1 MEELYNTSGNQSYDT
16 NYDDNT
22 NYICFTGNYAFILY
36 VLTWIICCIG
46 LPLIIVAIIALYFV
60 IQKDHVAPV
69 YVINL
74 LLSDLF
80 QLCCMM
86 VWVTDKTCE
95 NFVMFYF
102 FDFGLMVSVGFMVC
116 VSMER
121 YLVIAHP
128 LWYRYRRTIK
138 SSMIVSIVVWV
149 LPLVCVLPFYLWF
162 DDKVILTVFS
172 VFLLLPLPLFMFFLV
187 GTLRALS
194 SARSV
199 PSDEKRRIVAIL
211 LIVLLIYTL
220 LFLPDIIWSLVDE
233 ARNNTIFTDLCLC
246 LLQLSPL
253 ADLIMYVFIRKGAI
267 DNLLSSLCCDR
278 MDSDADHPVT
288 VLADVSKSAADPQQ
302 GEV

>member
-1 MEELYNTSGNQSYDT
+1 MEELYNTSGNQSYDY
-16 NYDDNT
+16 NSYDDNT
-22 NYICFTGNYAFILY
+22 NYGCFFGNYAFILY
-36 VLTWIICCIG
+36 VVTWIICCIG
-46 LPLIIVAIIALYFV
+46 LPLIIVAIIALCFL

-69 YVINL
+69 FVINL
-74 LLSDLF
+74 LLSDLV

-86 VWVTDKTCE
+86 VMVTDNNCHILE
-95 NFVMFYF
+95 IFIPYY
-102 FDFGLMVSVGFMVC
+102 FGLMASVGFMVC

-138 SSMIVSIVVWV
+138 SSVIVSIVVWI
-149 LPLVCVLPFYLWF
+149 LPPVYI
-162 DDKVILTVFS
+162 ILSSLGENVTAAMLS
-172 VFLLLPLPLFMFFLV
+172 VFLLLPFPLFMFFLV
-187 GTLRALS
+187 GTLKALS

-211 LIVLLIYTL
+211 VVVLLIYTL
-220 LFLPDIIWSLVDE
+220 LFLPHIIYLLVEEIRGYIFGVVCFSLH
-233 ARNNTIFTDLCLC
+233 
-246 LLQLSPL
+246 QLSPL
-253 ADLIMYVFIRKGAI
+253 ADLTMYLFIRKGAI

-278 MDSDADHPVT
+278 MDSDADRPVT

>member
-1 MEELYNTSGNQSYDT
+1 MEELYNTSGNQSYGI

-22 NYICFTGNYAFILY
+22 NYGCFFGNSAFILY
-36 VLTWIICCIG
+36 VVTWIIFCIG
-46 LPLIIVAIIALYFV
+46 LPLIIVAIIALYFL
-60 IQKDHVAPV
+60 IRKDHVAPV

-95 NFVMFYF
+95 NSEI
-102 FDFGLMVSVGFMVC
+102 FDFHYFGLMVSVGFMVC

-138 SSMIVSIVVWV
+138 SSVIISIVVWV
-149 LPLVCVLPFYLWF
+149 FPLACVLPFYLMF
-162 DDKVILTVFS
+162 TYKATVTMFS
-172 VFLLLPLPLFMFFLV
+172 VFLLLPFPLLMFLMG

-211 LIVLLIYTL
+211 VVVLLIYTM
-220 LFLPDIIWSLVDE
+220 LFLPSIIWSL
-233 ARNNTIFTDLCLC
+233 TDGAKSNCVFSCVTLTLI
-246 LLQLSPL
+246 QLSPL
-253 ADLIMYVFIRKGAI
+253 ADLTMYVFIRKGAI
-267 DNLLSSLCCDR
+267 DNVLSSLCCDK
-278 MDSDADHPVT
+278 MDSDVDTQH
-288 VLADVSKSAADPQQ
+288 
-302 GEV
+302 E